1 MNSNTVTIIG
11 AGLSGLVSGMRLAK
25 AGFSVNIVEELTYPG
40 GLLACT
46 RIGKEYLE
54 HMPHHLRKTDRSL
67 LTLIKEAGIY
77 EEIEWFDSL
86 WYGRA
91 SHKKVGYLKGGFA
104 SLINSLIQDITDH
117 GGRITYSTTVSEI
130 IKTEDG
136 YITSCILNNS
146 AKIELES
153 KYVIFTGS
161 CRSFVNVSHGLP
173 LSMNT
178 RDQLM
183 NITYKACLCIMMVL
197 KRKPS
202 EVYLHKIPEGMPFTR
217 IVNHSN
223 CVGTRSYGGNIVYLV
238 GSCSVSDN
246 LWVASDEEVLEQ
258 YFRAFRKVYPG
269 IKKSDVKSWRLAK
282 NRYAVSER
290 FPEQDLT
297 EPIENMFI
305 CSSALTSIA
314 TPDAPNNTMDSVITL
329 ANNIT
334 KKIVTTLDYSDKI
347 AETTSLSDVV
357 IGG

>member
-1 MNSNTVTIIG
+1 MNPNSVTITG
-11 AGLSGLVSGMRLAK
+11 AGLSGLVCGMRLAK

-54 HMPHHLRKTDRSL
+54 HMPHHLRRTDRAL
-67 LTLIKEAGIY
+67 LALIKEAGIA
-77 EEIEWFDSL
+77 EEVDWFDSL

-91 SHKKVGYLKGGFA
+91 SRKKVGYLKGGFA

-130 IKTEDG
+130 IKTDDG

-173 LSMNT
+173 ISMNL

-183 NITYKACLCIMMVL
+183 NITYKASLCIMMVL
-197 KRKPS
+197 KKKPS
-202 EVYLHKIPEGMPFTR
+202 EVYLHKLPEGMPFNR

-238 GSCSVSDN
+238 GACTVSDN
-246 LWVASDEEVLEQ
+246 LWVASDEEVLEE
-258 YFRAFRKVYPG
+258 YFRAFRKIYPG
-269 IKKSDVKSWRLAK
+269 IKKSDIKSWRLTK
-282 NRYAVSER
+282 SRYAVSER
-290 FPEQDLT
+290 FPDQDLT
-297 EPIENMFI
+297 HPLEGLYI
-305 CSSALTSIA
+305 CSSALTNIA
-314 TPDAPNNTMDSVITL
+314 TSDTPNNTMDSVVNL
-329 ANNIT
+329 ANEIT
-334 KKIVTTLDYSDKI
+334 KTIIATMDNSEKI

-357 IGG
+357 AGG